1 MAIKVEVFSTSTCP
15 HCPAAIDA
23 AEKAKDKLGE
33 AIDVEAIKI
42 DDPEHPEYRQRAV
55 DYQIMAVPTIVI
67 DGEVTFVG
75 APSEDELI
83 DALESK
89 LQILS
94 FFIFKMT
101 NDNYMGVTTG
111 TIATACSLAALDA
124 ILDTSDIACVKVETP
139 KKTLDIIIDE
149 CKKLS
154 PTKAY
159 AVAHKNPYNDPD
171 VTVDLAI
178 VSTVEIFDKTGEDD
192 VVITGGEGVGI
203 ITKPGLQIPVGDY
216 AINPVPRSMILK
228 NLKDKIPEG
237 KVAKVAISIP
247 EGEKIAKKTMNPK
260 LGIVGGIS
268 VLGTTGIARSMSSE
282 AYKNSIVTQLDVAL
296 ASNIDNLVF
305 VPGNIGEKLALKK
318 LDVTKEQIV
327 QTGNYVGFM
336 FEEAEKRGITE
347 FTFFGHMGK
356 LIKVA
361 GGLFNTKHAVAD
373 GRREIMVAHAGI
385 CGVGQKDLQRLFDS
399 KTTDDMMDILN
410 ELDVSVE
417 VSNSIANAIKDRCKQ
432 RFDLD
437 LNVFLV
443 DMEGNFLNDNME
455 IITKR

>member
-1 MAIKVEVFSTSTCP
+1 
-15 HCPAAIDA
+15 
-23 AEKAKDKLGE
+23 
-33 AIDVEAIKI
+33 
-42 DDPEHPEYRQRAV
+42 
-55 DYQIMAVPTIVI
+55 
-67 DGEVTFVG
+67 
-75 APSEDELI
+75 
-83 DALESK
+83 
-89 LQILS
+89 
-94 FFIFKMT
+94 MT

-149 CKKLS
+149 CKRVS
-154 PTKAY
+154 PTEAY

-178 VSTVEIFDKTGEDD
+178 VSTVEIFDKTGEEC
-192 VVITGGEGVGI
+192 VVITGGQGVGK

-216 AINPVPRSMILK
+216 AINPVPRRMILK

-237 KVAKVAISIP
+237 KAAKVTISIP

-260 LGIVGGIS
+260 LGIIGGIS

-305 VPGNIGEKLALKK
+305 VPGNIGEKLALKR

-417 VSNSIANAIKDRCKQ
+417 VSNSIADAIKDRCKQ

-443 DMEGNFLNDNME
+443 DMEGNFLNDNMKLG
-455 IITKR
+455 TLK